1 MRSRLIAVAMVLL
14 VAAGIFGW
22 FSWMEKKSVAL
33 PFTSPQLQD
42 DPHLLARRVLGKAGH
57 VVFSLRTPG
66 LALDAARPGDLLLLP
81 RRLGPLE
88 SGERQRLLD
97 WVEEGGTLVT
107 TLRRER
113 ADREWL
119 EDSLLAGV
127 AEASEEEYDETSDE
141 DAPDSLE
148 ADTGRIGQETVDS
161 LPLAN
166 LFSLGKRADGDST
179 WICLPTLDYP
189 LQVHD
194 DAFPRLAVD
203 EDVATPEWID
213 SASRLVVLEHGTGRI
228 VVAGGYDW
236 MTNSTLGQRDHAQL
250 LVELCRWGG
259 RDHRVLLVDSID
271 VPPWYRWLWNHAW
284 SLVIGTCLLLVL
296 WLWHAMVRREPTLPS
311 PDARQRSLR
320 EHVEA
325 SGQWWWACEDGPET
339 LLRRVREEAMERL
352 LLRHPSLTLLA
363 PNARIGE
370 LARLLGTDPERV
382 RLALN
387 EPVGREP
394 AAFTRTLR
402 LLQEL
407 EERR

>member
-1 MRSRLIAVAMVLL
+1 MRSRLIAAATVLL
-14 VAAGIFGW
+14 LAAVVFGW
-22 FSWMEKKSVAL
+22 FTLMEKKSIAV
-33 PFTSPQLQD
+33 PFASPQSQD

-57 VVFSLRTPG
+57 VVLPLRTPG
-66 LALDAARPGDLLLLP
+66 LALEAARPGDLLLLP

-97 WVEEGGTLVT
+97 WVEEGGILVT

-119 EDSLLAGV
+119 EDSLLVGV
-127 AEASEEEYDETSDE
+127 AEASEEDTDEGAT
-141 DAPDSLE
+141 DSLVE
-148 ADTGRIGQETVDS
+148 DTVSEGSGTVDS
-161 LPLAN
+161 LPLAD
-166 LFSLGKRADGDST
+166 LFSLVKRNLGDST
-179 WICLPTLDYP
+179 WIGLPTLEYP
-189 LQVHD
+189 LEVHD
-194 DAFPRLAVD
+194 YAFPRLAVD
-203 EDVATPEWID
+203 QDAATPEWVD
-213 SASRLVVLEHGTGRI
+213 SASRLVVLEHGAGRI
-228 VVAGGYDW
+228 VVAGGHDW

-259 RDHRVLLVDSID
+259 RVHRVLLVDSID
-271 VPPWYRWLWNHAW
+271 VPPWYAWLWRHAW
-284 SLVIGTCLLLVL
+284 SLVVGAGALLVL
-296 WLWHAMVRREPTLPS
+296 WLWHGMVRREPTLPS
-311 PDARQRSLR
+311 PDARQRSLC

-352 LLRHPSLTLLA
+352 LLRHPSLSLLA
-363 PNARIGE
+363 PNARIAE
-370 LARLLGTDPERV
+370 LARLLGIDPERV